1 MKLRFLVLI
10 AALPFTLFALAT
22 SAADAESTPA
32 TTRKIVLDKTD
43 SGYRW
48 KLIEAP
54 IPALGD
60 RQVLVRVHAV
70 SLNRGDLEML
80 KPEDGRDYSGQVV
93 ASDAAGEIVAVG
105 SKVREFAPGMR
116 VNTLYFRNWTDG
128 LPNDE
133 TMSGAHGASV
143 DGVLAEYLVI
153 DDTGIAPA
161 PAGLSHVEAAAVPTA
176 GLTAWR
182 AITAHGP
189 LEPGDFVL
197 VQGTGGVSTFALQLA
212 AAAGAKVIV
221 TSSSDEKLGRAKAL
235 GAHAGINYRTT
246 PDWSGR
252 VLELTNGHG
261 ADVIVDVGGKDTL
274 AQSARSLAYDGTL
287 SIVGGL
293 SGYDGE
299 LPAVN
304 LLVKS
309 ARAQGIY
316 VGSRADFLS
325 MSEFIARHELRPIID
340 RVFRLEQFEDAL
352 RLMESGNFVGK
363 IVIEL

>member
-1 MKLRFLVLI
+1 MNLRLVVLY
-10 AALPFTLFALAT
+10 AALQLAPFAPTS
-22 SAADAESTPA
+22 SAADAGTMPA

-48 KLIEAP
+48 KLVEAP
-54 IPALGD
+54 VPALGD
-60 RQVLVRVHAV
+60 LQVLVRVHAV

-93 ASDAAGEIVAVG
+93 ASDAAGEIVAIG
-105 SKVREFAPGMR
+105 SKVEGFKPRMR
-116 VNTLYFRNWTDG
+116 VTSLYFRNWTDG

-133 TMSGAHGASV
+133 TMSAAHGASV

-153 DDTGIAPA
+153 DETAVAPA
-161 PAGLSHVEAAAVPTA
+161 PAGLSHEQAAALPTA

-182 AITAHGP
+182 AINAHGP

-212 AAAGAKVIV
+212 VASGAQVIV
-221 TSSSDEKLGRAKAL
+221 TSSSDDKLGRARAL

-246 PDWSGR
+246 PDWSRR
-252 VLELTNGHG
+252 VLELTNGRG
-261 ADVIVDVGGKDTL
+261 ADVIVDVGGKNTL
-274 AQSARSLAYDGTL
+274 AQSARSLAYDGTI

-316 VGSRADFLS
+316 VGSRADYLR
-325 MSEFIARHELRPIID
+325 MSEFIVQHELRPVID
-340 RVFRLEQFEDAL
+340 RVFPLEQFEEAL
-352 RLMESGNFVGK
+352 RLMDSGNFVGK
-363 IVIEL
+363 IVLAL